1 MSSRKQWCI
10 CAIVLTLFCLPSGGT
25 SSKLAS
31 TDNSILKKEITSLL
45 SVFSD
50 FEFVGSDNY
59 QESYSPQHGMDK
71 NPLPDKL
78 EVGRAYVFHH
88 RYPSTN
94 LGIFETL
101 QSRLRENGMQV
112 KTSSG
117 TTYRYVGGLAFLI
130 EFQHSEYKGFIK
142 TQLDKEI
149 LNSNLSDKWMSDDYL
164 LVIQQAD
171 IKGQSD

>member
-1 MSSRKQWCI
+1 
-10 CAIVLTLFCLPSGGT
+10 
-25 SSKLAS
+25 
-31 TDNSILKKEITSLL
+31 
-45 SVFSD
+45 
-50 FEFVGSDNY
+50 
-59 QESYSPQHGMDK
+59 
-71 NPLPDKL
+71 
-78 EVGRAYVFHH
+78 
-88 RYPSTN
+88 
-94 LGIFETL
+94 
-101 QSRLRENGMQV
+101 MQV

-130 EFQHSEYKGFIK
+130 EFQNSEYKGFIK